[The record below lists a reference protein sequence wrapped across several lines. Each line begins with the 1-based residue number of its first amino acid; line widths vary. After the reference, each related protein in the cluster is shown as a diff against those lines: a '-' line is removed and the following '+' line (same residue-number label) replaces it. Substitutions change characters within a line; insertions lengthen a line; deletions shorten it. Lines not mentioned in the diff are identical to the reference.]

1 METQKA
7 YYDGTKEAI
16 DPGWSVSQS
25 WLEKEKYGDSTGS
38 TCTQA
43 QG

>member
-1 METQKA
+1 M
-7 YYDGTKEAI
+7 KEAI

-25 WLEKEKYGDSTGS
+25 CPEKEKYGDSTGNAR
-38 TCTQA
+38 TQA